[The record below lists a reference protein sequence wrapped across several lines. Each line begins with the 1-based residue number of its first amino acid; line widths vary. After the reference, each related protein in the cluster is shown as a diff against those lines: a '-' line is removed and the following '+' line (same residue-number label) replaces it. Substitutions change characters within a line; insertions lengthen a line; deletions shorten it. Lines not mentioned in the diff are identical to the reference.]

1 MKLTLFHYWRSSAS
15 WRTRW
20 ALIHKGIP
28 FEYRAVD
35 LLKGENEA
43 PEHRAR
49 NPFGYVPALEIDEGG
64 KRWMLT
70 ESLAILEWLE
80 ETHPLPSLYPGNPR
94 TRAHIRQLTET
105 INAGTQPLQNI
116 GVLERVSD
124 QEETRRDWARH
135 FIGMGLEA
143 FQTLSKPHQGRYSV
157 GDDLTAADL
166 CLIPQLY
173 NARRFGL
180 DLAPFGSLCKVEKA
194 VQKLPSAGLAHPD
207 RFAPKA

>member
-124 QEETRRDWARH
+124 QEETRRDGPGTSLGWAWK
-135 FIGMGLEA
+135 
-143 FQTLSKPHQGRYSV
+143 LS
-157 GDDLTAADL
+157 
-166 CLIPQLY
+166 
-173 NARRFGL
+173 RRF
-180 DLAPFGSLCKVEKA
+180 
-194 VQKLPSAGLAHPD
+194 PSPTRGGT
-207 RFAPKA
+207 RSGMT